1 MPLRDPEGEDPMEL
15 VGVEVPAG
23 ADSVE
28 EMVRTYAVEYRRLGW
43 ARDRILA
50 TFRSP
55 WYAPAYGAWK
65 ILGEARTGEL
75 VDEAL
80 ELFAPPPAAGEGR

>member
-1 MPLRDPEGEDPMEL
+1 MRPLNRCLSACSAWPV
-15 VGVEVPAG
+15 VGRAVSVWSLCSVVNLAAPSTAIAQPAQ
-23 ADSVE
+23 SK
-28 EMVRTYAVEYRRLGW
+28 TYA
-43 ARDRILA
+43 IQ
-50 TFRSP
+50 S
-55 WYAPAYGAWK
+55 K